1 MSKLRQQ
8 LEAGRFAV
16 TAEIVPPKGT
26 NIKPTIAA
34 ARALWPHVQGININE
49 NPHAV
54 MRIGSLA
61 VSRLLAENGME
72 PVFHVTT
79 RDKNRLALQS
89 ELLGAAVL
97 DIENVLV
104 VSGDH
109 QSLGDH
115 KEAKPVYDLDSVQM
129 LHVISTLM
137 SGRDLSGNPLDG
149 TPVFFPGAV
158 VNPQSEIPELEIIKM
173 EKKTRAGARFFQT
186 QAIFDLEAFAAFM
199 AQIRHLD
206 VSVLAGIVPL
216 KSARMGRF
224 MNEKIPGI
232 QVPGHFLERM
242 EKTVDREAESLAIA
256 RDLIAGCR
264 DLCQGV
270 HLMTIG
276 WYDRVGAMLEGLVPI
291 VPQS

>member
-1 MSKLRQQ
+1 MSQLRDQ
-8 LEAGRFAV
+8 LAAGRFAV

-26 NIKPTIAA
+26 DIAQTLAA
-34 ARALWPHVQGININE
+34 ARSLWRHVQGININE

-54 MRIGSLA
+54 MRISSLA
-61 VSRLLAENGME
+61 VSRLLVENGME

-89 ELLGAAVL
+89 ELLGASVL
-97 DIENVLV
+97 GIENVLV

-137 SGRDLSGNPLDG
+137 RGQDLAGNPLDG
-149 TPVFFPGAV
+149 APVFFPGAV
-158 VNPQSEIPELEIIKM
+158 VNPQADIQELEIIKM
-173 EKKTRAGARFFQT
+173 EKKVAAGASFFQT
-186 QAIFDLEAFAAFM
+186 QAVFDLRAFGSFM
-199 AQIRHLD
+199 DLIRHLG
-206 VSVLAGIVPL
+206 VPVLAGIVPL
-216 KSARMGRF
+216 KSSRMGRF

-232 QVPGHFLERM
+232 HVPDQLLERM
-242 EKTVDREAESLAIA
+242 DRSSDHQAESLAIA
-256 RDLIAGCR
+256 RDIIAGCR

-276 WYDRVGAMLEGLVPI
+276 WYDKAGAMLEGLVA
-291 VPQS
+291 